1 MRIRNRSNLRGLKDI
16 HTRSG
21 RVESA
26 AVPYMAY
33 MKIGC
38 LEMEKARRERER
50 FSAETRIRNINTR
63 LSEIEAEKGDL
74 LTRLGERSVRD
85 FPKPANVGK
94 KEGRTD
100 ERHPGPGFK
109 LKY

>member
-1 MRIRNRSNLRGLKDI
+1 MRIRSRSNLRGLKDI

-33 MKIGC
+33 LKIGC

-50 FSAETRIRNINTR
+50 FSAETRIRSINTR

-74 LTRLGERSVRD
+74 LTRLGERASRD
-85 FPKPANVGK
+85 LPSTANVCR
-94 KEGRTD
+94 EVGRTD
-100 ERHPGPGFK
+100 GKNRKVGFK
-109 LKY
+109 IKY